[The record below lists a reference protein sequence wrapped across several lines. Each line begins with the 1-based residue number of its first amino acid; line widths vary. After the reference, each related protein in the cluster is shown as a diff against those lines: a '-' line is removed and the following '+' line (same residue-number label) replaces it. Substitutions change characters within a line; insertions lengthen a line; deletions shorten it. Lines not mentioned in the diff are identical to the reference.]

1 MDAKEIVN
9 LAERNPVAREFFADL
24 ARRERN
30 YRVTTVDRA
39 ATITGAERNE
49 VEEMFRELET
59 CGVGRY
65 MNRRGRGKGRFIWSV
80 PMINVGR
87 AAFGEEA
94 DLEPF
99 TEDLEIDEEE
109 GGEDQEEGF
118 VTHVFRL
125 RPGEDPLEF
134 SLPEDLTKEEARRL
148 SRFIS
153 CLPFESG
160 LDDDFDF

>member
-1 MDAKEIVN
+1 MDSKEIVS
-9 LAERNPVAREFFADL
+9 LAERNPVARGFFEDL

-39 ATITGAERNE
+39 ATITGAEKHE
-49 VEEMFRELET
+49 VEEMFRELEA

-65 MNRRGRGKGRFIWSV
+65 VNRRGRGKGRFIWSV
-80 PMINVGR
+80 SMINVGR
-87 AAFGEEA
+87 AAIGEDA

-109 GGEDQEEGF
+109 GGEDQEDGF
-118 VTHVFRL
+118 VTHSFRL
-125 RPGEDPLEF
+125 RPGEEPLEF

-153 CLPFESG
+153 CLPIDSG
-160 LDDDFDF
+160 LEEEFDF